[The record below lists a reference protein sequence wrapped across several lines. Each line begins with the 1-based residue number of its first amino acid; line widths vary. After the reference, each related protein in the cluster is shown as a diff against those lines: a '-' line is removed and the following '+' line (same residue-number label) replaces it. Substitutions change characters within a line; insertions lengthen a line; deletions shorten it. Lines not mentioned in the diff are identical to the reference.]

1 MNTATHSRRTKA
13 PSRPRPAASKVT
25 RAELDALRDRIAE
38 LEDIVHARRVAETTP
53 PENFLPAEL
62 VNRMLAGEHPVRIWR
77 EHRKLTLS
85 GLATKAGIP
94 KSYLST
100 IESKKKPGSTAAY
113 KALATALGVAID
125 DLV

>member
-1 MNTATHSRRTKA
+1 MNAATRRTKA
-13 PSRPRPAASKVT
+13 RAASAT
-25 RAELDALRDRIAE
+25 AIRAEVDALRDRIEE

-53 PENFLPAEL
+53 AENFLPAAL
-62 VNRMLAGEHPVRIWR
+62 VSRMIEGEHPVRIWR

-85 GLATKAGIP
+85 DLATKANIP

-113 KALATALGVAID
+113 KALAAALGVAVD
-125 DLV
+125 DLI